1 MPFSEPSQFGDLLYA
16 FLGIL
21 FEGAPY
27 IVLGT
32 IISGFI
38 DAYLPSNAIDRFL
51 PKNRIAAIFMSGLL
65 GAVFPVCECAIVP
78 VIRRLVQKG
87 LPVSCAI
94 TYMLSAPIVNPI
106 VAISTF
112 SAFSGNDALFMTMS
126 RIGIAYFVTVF
137 FGIVI
142 DRFSTRSILKDKLLN
157 KISKSPNLAS
167 STDAGKTSISDE
179 KPDKLLIAL
188 RSSSR
193 DFLDVGMY
201 FIIGVMITALYRT
214 QIDQGI
220 VDRFGESDLVGIPS
234 MMILAF
240 VLSLCSTSD
249 AFIAAQM
256 LSFSSAA
263 KLAFLIF
270 GPMMDVISIFY
281 TGGDDEVQQVV
292 KGLPVETIGQ
302 AMPETM
308 RNEAGNRIRIFR
320 LMMNCCI
327 ADARPIS
334 IPVEFDQSVPNY
346 KEMGWYKV
354 HGVMEYENWDEF
366 TIPVL
371 KATKLVP
378 TAEPAESAFGQ
389 RQ

>member
-1 MPFSEPSQFGDLLYA
+1 MPISEPSQLGDFLYA

-38 DAYLPSNAIDRFL
+38 DAYLPSDAIDRFL
-51 PKNRIAAIFMSGLL
+51 PRNRSMAIFMSGLL

-87 LPVSCAI
+87 LPLSCAI

-106 VAISTF
+106 VALSTF
-112 SAFSGNDALFMTMS
+112 SAFAGNDALFMTIS
-126 RIGIAYFVTVF
+126 RIGIAYLVTVF

-142 DRFSTRSILKDKLLN
+142 DRFSSGKILQGNILQKIANSPKLSPSEHTEIIKDL
-157 KISKSPNLAS
+157 PNN
-167 STDAGKTSISDE
+167 
-179 KPDKLLIAL
+179 KPDRLLIAL
-188 RSSSR
+188 RSSTR

-220 VDRFGESDLVGIPS
+220 VDQFAQSDWVGIPS

-270 GPMMDVISIFY
+270 GPMMDVKLVFMYSAVFRPKFVIIMAASLFIA
-281 TGGDDEVQQVV
+281 
-292 KGLPVETIGQ
+292 I
-302 AMPETM
+302 AMICFVW
-308 RNEAGNRIRIFR
+308 GN
-320 LMMNCCI
+320 
-327 ADARPIS
+327 
-334 IPVEFDQSVPNY
+334 IPVP
-346 KEMGWYKV
+346 G
-354 HGVMEYENWDEF
+354 
-366 TIPVL
+366 T
-371 KATKLVP
+371 
-378 TAEPAESAFGQ
+378 
-389 RQ
+389 

>member
-1 MPFSEPSQFGDLLYA
+1 MPISEPSQLGDFLYA

-51 PKNRIAAIFMSGLL
+51 PKNRSMAIFISGLL

-87 LPVSCAI
+87 LPLSCAI

-106 VAISTF
+106 VALSTF
-112 SAFSGNDALFMTMS
+112 SAFAGNDALSMTIS
-126 RIGIAYFVTVF
+126 RIGIAYLVTVF

-142 DRFSTRSILKDKLLN
+142 DRFSSGKILQGNILQKIANSPKLSPSEHTEIIKDLHN
-157 KISKSPNLAS
+157 N
-167 STDAGKTSISDE
+167 
-179 KPDKLLIAL
+179 KPDRLLIAL
-188 RSSSR
+188 RSSTR

-220 VDRFGESDLVGIPS
+220 VDQFAQSDWVGIPS

-270 GPMMDVISIFY
+270 GPMMDVKLVFMYSAVFRPKFVIIMAASLFIA
-281 TGGDDEVQQVV
+281 
-292 KGLPVETIGQ
+292 I
-302 AMPETM
+302 AMICFVW
-308 RNEAGNRIRIFR
+308 GN
-320 LMMNCCI
+320 
-327 ADARPIS
+327 
-334 IPVEFDQSVPNY
+334 IPVP
-346 KEMGWYKV
+346 G
-354 HGVMEYENWDEF
+354 
-366 TIPVL
+366 T
-371 KATKLVP
+371 
-378 TAEPAESAFGQ
+378 
-389 RQ
+389 

>member
-1 MPFSEPSQFGDLLYA
+1 MPISEPSQLGDFLYA

-51 PKNRIAAIFMSGLL
+51 PRNRIMAIFMSGLL

-87 LPVSCAI
+87 LPLSCAI

-106 VAISTF
+106 VALSTF
-112 SAFSGNDALFMTMS
+112 SAFAGNDALFMTIS
-126 RIGIAYFVTVF
+126 RIGIAYLVTVF

-142 DRFSTRSILKDKLLN
+142 DRFSSGKILQGNILQKIANSPKL
-157 KISKSPNLAS
+157 SPS
-167 STDAGKTSISDE
+167 EHTETITDLPNN
-179 KPDKLLIAL
+179 KPDRLLIAL
-188 RSSSR
+188 RSSTR

-220 VDRFGESDLVGIPS
+220 VDQFAQSDWVGIPS

-256 LSFSSAA
+256 LSFSGAA

-270 GPMMDVISIFY
+270 GPMMDVKLVFMYSAVFRPKFVIIMAASLFIA
-281 TGGDDEVQQVV
+281 
-292 KGLPVETIGQ
+292 I
-302 AMPETM
+302 AMICFVW
-308 RNEAGNRIRIFR
+308 GN
-320 LMMNCCI
+320 
-327 ADARPIS
+327 
-334 IPVEFDQSVPNY
+334 IPVP
-346 KEMGWYKV
+346 G
-354 HGVMEYENWDEF
+354 
-366 TIPVL
+366 T
-371 KATKLVP
+371 
-378 TAEPAESAFGQ
+378 
-389 RQ
+389 

>member
-1 MPFSEPSQFGDLLYA
+1 MYSAIYTP
-16 FLGIL
+16 
-21 FEGAPY
+21 
-27 IVLGT
+27 
-32 IISGFI
+32 
-38 DAYLPSNAIDRFL
+38 DAYSKSWVQKNSSSWGKGAIGEVPELFDLKKNTSNGSKPSNQSENSDSVAE
-51 PKNRIAAIFMSGLL
+51 AAGWGPYTIEDLKQQ
-65 GAVFPVCECAIVP
+65 VD
-78 VIRRLVQKG
+78 Q
-87 LPVSCAI
+87 
-94 TYMLSAPIVNPI
+94 
-106 VAISTF
+106 
-112 SAFSGNDALFMTMS
+112 ND
-126 RIGIAYFVTVF
+126 
-137 FGIVI
+137 
-142 DRFSTRSILKDKLLN
+142 N
-157 KISKSPNLAS
+157 
-167 STDAGKTSISDE
+167 
-179 KPDKLLIAL
+179 
-188 RSSSR
+188 
-193 DFLDVGMY
+193 
-201 FIIGVMITALYRT
+201 
-214 QIDQGI
+214 
-220 VDRFGESDLVGIPS
+220 GE
-234 MMILAF
+234 F
-240 VLSLCSTSD
+240 
-249 AFIAAQM
+249 
-256 LSFSSAA
+256 
-263 KLAFLIF
+263 
-270 GPMMDVISIFY
+270 MMDVISIFY